1 MKPKLTR
8 EEALHLAQKHNLIPP
23 QEDTFAQGLIGA
35 PTGVASMFDIPGELY
50 NLTATGIEK
59 VGKKLGY
66 NPELPRI
73 NPNATL
79 AAREITNMIAGE
91 PQTEMGRRGRAGGE
105 LLGSFIGPGGTRVKP
120 IEAVKDVGKGIT
132 KTTSGLAGFNPS
144 KYETF
149 QKAGIAPTLGE
160 VSNNPVVPMVQK
172 GLEHFPGSAHV
183 FHKKIATREE
193 KLDQLFNKVADI
205 ESSLKISQ
213 TGKLTEK
220 GAQAYNAKATE
231 VAGKLYDRAKKG
243 LDPNSPVP
251 LPKTSKAI
259 EEAFM
264 DMSPEAMEILAKS
277 KGGPEILKL
286 YERINAPVSKSAEL
300 GSYYTPKSARS
311 MSNQSYTPLAKNEP
325 PIPEPPFEHKN
336 LYLPPKNIKS
346 YPSNASEAQ
355 NIINMTEPTS
365 PLNVTQSKFSGQELR
380 YTDRQPGTIPFHE
393 LKYVN
398 KKELDDLVD
407 VFGKVGTGEEG
418 RIKKVVGALRED
430 MKNHVLEVNPKAA
443 RDYAQADKMWKQ
455 YSDRPRQIANKAATE
470 TDPIKIFNDNLSRLK
485 KGDTEPTKIIMQR
498 LDPADKKLYSST
510 AMNELGSGTN
520 GAFDPNKFGK
530 EFNKLRPESQD
541 MLLSGFPKADANKIK
556 EVAKALDHA
565 RIASSVANTSK
576 TAYYTALGAWAT
588 NLWYNPLTSLA
599 AAGGARITSEVFTNP
614 VVLDALYK
622 ASKTKTV
629 DGVNKVMRKHLPG
642 IISEISRME
651 AINQQENEKP
661 KLTKEQAEK
670 LLMQM
675 EQSR

>member
-23 QEDTFAQGLIGA
+23 QEDKFAQGLIGT
-35 PTGVASMFDIPGELY
+35 PTGVASMFDIPGEIY
-50 NLTATGIEK
+50 NLLATGAEK

-193 KLDQLFNKVADI
+193 QLDQLFNKVADI

-251 LPKTSKAI
+251 MTKTIKAI

-286 YERINAPVSKSAEL
+286 YKRINAPISRSAEL
-300 GSYYTPKSARS
+300 GT
-311 MSNQSYTPLAKNEP
+311 
-325 PIPEPPFEHKN
+325 
-336 LYLPPKNIKS
+336 
-346 YPSNASEAQ
+346 
-355 NIINMTEPTS
+355 NIIKGNKLIPT
-365 PLNVTQSKFSGQELR
+365 NNI
-380 YTDRQPGTIPFHE
+380 PGSIPFHE

-661 KLTKEQAEK
+661 KLTKEEAEK
-670 LLMQM
+670 LLMQS
-675 EQSR
+675 Q